1 MTSAAKPKRLPPLT
15 TFATRLMPT
24 SFSVNSLSS
33 RSRGWRSP
41 SPPLRPSRPV
51 RAIGALSEI
60 EPALAGSVG
69 QGLHSAVIHITAA
82 VEDDALDPGRL
93 GAFGQRLADRTGCGG
108 IGGVLKSRLEA
119 PIQGRSRGKRMP
131 GQIVD
136 DLGIDMQRRGQHREP
151 RAAL

>member
-41 SPPLRPSRPV
+41 PLRPSRPV
-51 RAIGALSEI
+51 RAIGPLFVRPWGDPGSEI

-69 QGLHSAVIHITAA
+69 QGLDPAVIHIGAA
-82 VEDDALDPGRL
+82 IEHDPLDSGRL
-93 GAFGQRLADRTGCGG
+93 GT
-108 IGGVLKSRLEA
+108 
-119 PIQGRSRGKRMP
+119 
-131 GQIVD
+131 
-136 DLGIDMQRRGQHREP
+136 LG
-151 RAAL
+151 